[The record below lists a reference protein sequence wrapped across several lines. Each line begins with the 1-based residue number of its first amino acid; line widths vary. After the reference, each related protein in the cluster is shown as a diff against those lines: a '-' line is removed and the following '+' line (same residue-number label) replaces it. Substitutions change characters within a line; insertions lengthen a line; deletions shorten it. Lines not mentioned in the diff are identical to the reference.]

1 MVLKLEHFGKQIR
14 STWKVLNCGTGEG
27 WRRSV
32 VPIVWKMKKYYI
44 ESMREE
50 YSTCNKK
57 KANWIGH
64 ILGRNCLLKHVI
76 EGKLEGDI
84 VVMGRLG
91 RRYNRVLDDFKE
103 VRRYWKLKEEALDR
117 TPWRTCFGRDY
128 GHFVKQT
135 TKCMS
140 DWVVYSTYV
149 TLVGP

>member
-1 MVLKLEHFGKQIR
+1 
-14 STWKVLNCGTGEG
+14 
-27 WRRSV
+27 
-32 VPIVWKMKKYYI
+32 MKKYYI

-140 DWVVYSTYV
+140 D
-149 TLVGP
+149 